1 MAWTYPLLSSEGPHV
16 KLAASAEAI
25 LNDFLTERDTPRDKR
40 QRRRQ
45 FLTFLALLSVF
56 TLLIYSSFLTTA
68 RYLIYYGVGSDSI
81 GQTVPFFLNA
91 ADRFSE
97 LTFSTWNPSQ
107 FLGST
112 TIQLFNPEYFVSFF
126 GREALPVMML
136 VSQLAKVILAGVFFY
151 LFLGYYRVSYRTR
164 VVASLG
170 IAFCGRMLAL
180 APWTA
185 YTAEVT
191 LLAALL
197 WAIERA
203 ITHPRKLV
211 AFPVTFALIVMVLSV
226 YGMVLYTAITIMY
239 ASFSMGY
246 RHPELDRKAVGRTIL
261 RLLILYACG
270 VLLSCPALL
279 PYLDAYGKSARVSQ
293 DISLSSLLGNLTQLT
308 SPELLSEEYL
318 KALSPSVTGFME
330 SYTGCV
336 GFLDTPN
343 YYCGVLALMGL
354 PFAFC
359 GKTTRQRVWLGVI
372 LLFTGLFFI
381 SGGFRFLLG
390 GAAVESDSFRMSS
403 TWVIFVIALVGAIGT
418 EELWARARGRLLLC
432 YAGVLIILA
441 LVSAL
446 LLSGHIRPFRLL
458 LPLVVIA
465 GYTTLLLL
473 YRSTKRPL
481 FVLLLALAVPIE
493 LLLSGYRLVTDV
505 PVLTKES
512 YDSSFNDDLSN
523 LLEEQTSDN
532 QPSRVDYQTDL
543 LTSPMANSYLG
554 TESYIGG
561 IGSFDSV
568 TNFMKS
574 IGNDYIETLGYSR
587 YTYGFSD
594 PSLNAI
600 LGVRYTV
607 YPGADNFFCPL
618 GYQRVETD
626 GYYQLFE
633 NPNAPGFFSF
643 FPSSSVIS
651 KEDYLSME
659 RGQRGPLLL
668 HSLVVQDWDENSS
681 RNFESI
687 SGDLSAALHSGS
699 VLGDAPNDVTSS
711 QGAEFSLAMSE
722 SKYIA
727 LRFDLSATSTPS
739 GNIRVRAEFYRDEN
753 DDSPVVAP
761 LYLAAGNEHV
771 YLPVPNEGY
780 RKVKVWIVSTNACD
794 DARLSNVGIEEVT
807 DDYVDY
813 YESGCAERASANATV
828 TQYSNDAISAEV
840 TAPEDGMMLVPIPK
854 TDSWHVSIDGNEVE
868 TFVADLAFI
877 GFEVPQGNH
886 VIQLTYK
893 DESYGLGVG
902 LFALSSGILAGTKIT
917 LTRRERK
924 DTGKHFGTPPS
935 TTLP

>member
-1 MAWTYPLLSSEGPHV
+1 MSGTYPLLSSEGPRV
-16 KLAASAEAI
+16 KLAASAGTI
-25 LNDFLTERDTPRDKR
+25 LNDFLSEPDTPHDRR

-56 TLLIYSSFLTTA
+56 TLLIYSSFLTNA

-197 WAIERA
+197 WSIERA
-203 ITHPRKLV
+203 IARPRKLI

-226 YGMVLYTAITIMY
+226 YGMVLYTSITIMY
-239 ASFSMGY
+239 ASFSLGY
-246 RHPELDRKAVGRTIL
+246 RHPELDRRAVGRTIL
-261 RLLILYACG
+261 RLLLLYACG
-270 VLLSCPALL
+270 ILLSCPALL
-279 PYLDAYGKSARVSQ
+279 PYLDAYAQSARVSQ

-318 KALSPSVTGFME
+318 KTLSPSVTGFME
-330 SYTGCV
+330 SYIGCV

-343 YYCGVLALMGL
+343 YYCGVLAVMGI

-359 GKTTRQRVWLGVI
+359 GKTPRQKIWLGVI
-372 LLFTGLFFI
+372 LLFTGLFFV

-403 TWVIFVIALVGAIGT
+403 VWVIFVIALVGAIGT
-418 EELWARARGRLLLC
+418 EELWARARGGLLLC
-432 YAGVLIILA
+432 HVAVLILLA
-441 LVSAL
+441 LAAAF

-458 LPLVVIA
+458 LPLAIIVC
-465 GYTTLLLL
+465 YTILLLL
-473 YRSTKRPL
+473 HRSTKRPL
-481 FVLLLALAVPIE
+481 FILLLALAVPFE

-505 PVLTKES
+505 PALTQES

-523 LLEEQTSDN
+523 LLEEQTSGN

-561 IGSFDSV
+561 IGSFDTV

-574 IGNDYIETLGYSR
+574 VGNDYIDTLGYSR

-633 NPNAPGFFSF
+633 NSNAPGFFSF
-643 FPSSSVIS
+643 FPYSSTIS
-651 KEDYLSME
+651 EEDYLSVD
-659 RGQRGPLLL
+659 RSQRGSLLL
-668 HSLVVQDWDENSS
+668 HSLVIQNQDESNSH
-681 RNFESI
+681 NFESI
-687 SGDLSAALHSGS
+687 SGELSDALSSGN

-711 QGAEFSLAMSE
+711 QGAEFDLAMSE
-722 SKYIA
+722 SKYVA

-739 GNIRVRAEFYRDEN
+739 GNIRVRAEFYHDEN
-753 DDSPVVAP
+753 DGSPVVAP

-780 RKVKVWIVSTNACD
+780 QKVKIWIVSTNACD

-807 DDYVDY
+807 ERYVDY
-813 YESGCAERASANATV
+813 YESGCAERASSNATV
-828 TQYSNDAISAEV
+828 THYSNDAISAEV
-840 TAPEDGMMLVPIPK
+840 TTPEDGMMLVPIPK
-854 TDSWHVSIDGNEVE
+854 TDSWHVSIDGDEVE

-877 GFEVPQGNH
+877 GFEVPQGHH
-886 VIQLTYK
+886 VIQLTYQ
-893 DESYGLGVG
+893 DESYGLGIG
-902 LFALSSGILAGTKIT
+902 LFALSSGVIAGTKIA
-917 LTRRERK
+917 LTRRGHK
-924 DTGKHFGTPPS
+924 DDGKHFGRSPVAR
-935 TTLP
+935 LP